1 VRENKG
7 KRERPRD
14 TDSLNSLLRSA
25 DKETLEKLARDLA
38 ASDIS
43 LRRRCLDFLRGS
55 VKMSEEEAA
64 TAEAASASA
73 LWDEIETDLADLDA
87 YGGGDEETTDRVSGL
102 LYALADKLKKGK
114 IPRPH
119 RRMILEDVLAYIKSG
134 NAGMDDDL
142 YEVAYASCRD
152 DEDRRYLAE
161 RLEKIGQEW
170 PLDNAR
176 RIYRALKD
184 REKFLELRL
193 RKMVYGGDYHDLASF
208 YWEQGEREKALEVG
222 RAGLAKAEGRM
233 TELRLFMAD
242 RAKKKGDRAEYLE
255 LHFQEATEY
264 LTANSYQ
271 AFRELCT
278 AEEWKSYEPQALKA
292 MPRTRTVEQVKIRLL
307 RKERDEAAEILSRE
321 RICRYMSRELLDA
334 ARRLEKSHPEK
345 VLEFYRSGIGSLS
358 RPMPRKEYSQIA
370 RVLELIRRVML
381 ETLKDA
387 ARWRDFKREVQRK
400 TAGWPAFQEE
410 AAERLPDWRE
420 GGEG

>member
-1 VRENKG
+1 
-7 KRERPRD
+7 
-14 TDSLNSLLRSA
+14 
-25 DKETLEKLARDLA
+25 
-38 ASDIS
+38 
-43 LRRRCLDFLRGS
+43 
-55 VKMSEEEAA
+55 MS
-64 TAEAASASA
+64 
-73 LWDEIETDLADLDA
+73 
-87 YGGGDEETTDRVSGL
+87 
-102 LYALADKLKKGK
+102 
-114 IPRPH
+114 
-119 RRMILEDVLAYIKSG
+119 
-134 NAGMDDDL
+134 
-142 YEVAYASCRD
+142 C
-152 DEDRRYLAE
+152 
-161 RLEKIGQEW
+161 
-170 PLDNAR
+170 
-176 RIYRALKD
+176 
-184 REKFLELRL
+184 
-193 RKMVYGGDYHDLASF
+193 GGDYHDLASF

-242 RAKKKGDRAEYLE
+242 RAKKKGDRAEYLK

-278 AEEWKSYEPQALKA
+278 AEEWKFYEPQALKV

-321 RICRYMSRELLDA
+321 RVGRYMSRELLDA

-370 RVLELIRRVML
+370 RVLELIRRVIL